1 MQHTQEPRAAAP
13 LHYGWII
20 VIVGVL
26 AVVAALGLGRFAL
39 GMLLPSMSESLP
51 LSYAEMGFISTGNF
65 VGYLIAVLGVG
76 PLERRFGARTIV
88 SGGLLLVGGSMVL
101 VAFAQSFPQVLFL
114 YFITGLGSGCANVQM
129 MGLVSHWFARDRRGR
144 AAGFMVSGSGF
155 GIMLAGLMV
164 PWINQAAGMEGWR
177 TSWLVLGLIA
187 LVLAAL
193 ALVLV
198 RNRPE
203 DKGLQPVTSL
213 PAMAPNGNQS
223 TPGEPPSLPGGQKTR
238 LLLNLGGIYL
248 LFGYTYA
255 IYATFVVTTLVQEY
269 GLPEANAGV
278 YWAWIGF
285 FSLFSGPVFGLLS
298 DRWGRREALMLAFA
312 VQATSYSLIALGS
325 GVTTVYLSV
334 FLFGIAAWAI
344 PGIMAAATG
353 DYMGPK
359 HAASAFGL
367 ITFLFGIGQVAG
379 PAIAGMLTE
388 WQRSFA
394 GSYLMAAALALVAL
408 LWCLVLRRPPETP

>member
-1 MQHTQEPRAAAP
+1 MTQAGTAPR

-26 AVVAALGLGRFAL
+26 SVVAALGLGRFAL
-39 GMLLPSMSESLP
+39 GMLLPSMSASLP

-65 VGYLIAVLGVG
+65 VGYLLAVLGVS
-76 PLERRFGARTIV
+76 PLERRFGARSIV
-88 SGGLLLVGGSMVL
+88 SGGLFLVGGSMLL
-101 VAFAQSFPQVLFL
+101 VTFAQTFPQVLIL

-144 AAGFMVSGSGF
+144 AAGFIVSGSGF

-177 TSWLVLGLIA
+177 ASWLVLGLIS
-187 LVLAAL
+187 LAIACL
-193 ALVLV
+193 ALLLV
-198 RNRPE
+198 RNRPQ
-203 DKGLQPVTSL
+203 DKGLDPVTGQ
-213 PAMAPNGNQS
+213 PAMAGAS
-223 TPGEPPSLPGGQKTR
+223 GADGTDATPSLPRGEKAR

-269 GLPEANAGV
+269 GFREANAGI

-285 FSLFSGPVFGLLS
+285 FSLFSGPLFGLLS
-298 DRWGRREALMLAFA
+298 DRWGRRSALMLAFA
-312 VQATSYSLIALGS
+312 VQALSYLLIALGS
-325 GVTTVYLSV
+325 GVVTVYLSV

-359 HAASAFGL
+359 HAASAFGI

-379 PAIAGMLTE
+379 PAIAGILTE
-388 WQRSFA
+388 WQHSFA
-394 GSYLMAAALALVAL
+394 GSYLMAAGLALIAI
-408 LWCLVLRRPPETP
+408 LWCLFLRRTPDT